1 LQAPPEHK
9 KVAAMVTLNDAYAV
23 KRRME
28 QSLLAIPGV
37 RGVGLGG
44 KLTAGRPTGEPA
56 IIVYVG
62 SKKPAG
68 QVPVD
73 QLIQAEIEGVKT
85 DVIESAQEQLLGALE
100 GGVGIKIEPTVSG
113 GGQTS
118 TGTLGCFATTTNDN
132 PPKVV
137 LLSNYHVLATTK
149 LLGVGDEVRLSSSCG
164 CCEDL
169 IAHVST
175 GINDA
180 TLDAAIAE
188 LVPAQQVAGRVHGVP
203 ITGTLDITPAN
214 LGSLPQ
220 AVQDQINNHT
230 YVVHKFGGTTD
241 LTHGTVAD
249 IDYPSTKQHQLK
261 VNPTGGNDFVR
272 SGDSGSVIYNDAGQ
286 VVALLWGGATD
297 PAPHPWYGVGN
308 HIAEVKSRL
317 QICITKN
324 PPIAGY
330 RVLEKPENVLIVER
344 LYRDLREAGAADEA
358 VSLYGRHK
366 AEFRELLRNRRRFIV
381 AWHRN
386 HGPLLVRAVKDVAE
400 RQAGSLPA
408 ELDGQLWEEAVSGIA
423 DAILVDG
430 SAELIGDTRRY
441 MPLIA
446 RCGGKSYADA
456 LRLLAKTRR
465 VGEVVS

>member
-1 LQAPPEHK
+1 
-9 KVAAMVTLNDAYAV
+9 MVTLTDAYAV
-23 KRRME
+23 KRRVE

-37 RGVGLGG
+37 KGVGLGG
-44 KLTAGRPTGEPA
+44 KLKAGRPTGDPA

-62 SKKPAG
+62 DKKPACE
-68 QVPVD
+68 VPVD
-73 QLIQAEIEGVKT
+73 QLIPAEIEGIKT
-85 DVIESAQEQLLGALE
+85 DVIESSEEQRLGALE
-100 GGVGIKIEPTVSG
+100 GGVGIKVEPTVSG

-137 LLSNYHVLATTK
+137 LLSNFHVLAPTK
-149 LLGVGDEVRLSSSCG
+149 ILGVGDEVRLSSCCG

-169 IAHVST
+169 IAHVLGG
-175 GINDA
+175 GIDDA

-203 ITGTLDITPAN
+203 ITGTLDITLAN
-214 LGSLPQ
+214 LHTLPQ
-220 AVQDQINNHT
+220 TVQDQLTNHT
-230 YVVHKFGGTTD
+230 YVLHKFGATTG

-249 IDYPSTKQHQLK
+249 LDYPSPQYHKQHQLR
-261 VNPTGGNDFVR
+261 VNPIGGKDFAR

-286 VVALLWGGATD
+286 VVALFWGTATD
-297 PAPHPWYGVGN
+297 PAPHPWYGIGN
-308 HIAEVKSRL
+308 HIAEVLSRL
-317 QICITKN
+317 NIAITTN
-324 PPIAGY
+324 PPVAGY
-330 RVLEKPENVLIVER
+330 RVLERPENVLIVER
-344 LYRDLREAGAADEA
+344 VYRDLRAAGAADEA
-358 VSLYGRHK
+358 VSLYGKHQ

-430 SAELIGDTRRY
+430 SAELIGDTRHY
-441 MPLIA
+441 MSLIA
-446 RCGGKSYADA
+446 RCAGKSYADA
-456 LRLLAKTRR
+456 LRLLAKTR
-465 VGEVVS
+465 GLEEVVS

>member
-1 LQAPPEHK
+1 
-9 KVAAMVTLNDAYAV
+9 MVTLTDAYAV
-23 KRRME
+23 KRRVE

-37 RGVGLGG
+37 QGVGLGG
-44 KLTAGRPTGEPA
+44 KKKAARPTGDAA
-56 IIVYVG
+56 ILVYVG
-62 SKKPAG
+62 EKKAAG
-68 QVPVD
+68 EVPVD
-73 QLIQAEIEGVKT
+73 QLIPAEIEGIKT

-149 LLGVGDEVRLSSSCG
+149 LLGAGDEVRLSSSCG

-175 GINDA
+175 GINDG

-214 LGSLPQ
+214 LGNLPQ
-220 AVQDQINNHT
+220 TVQDQIKNHT
-230 YVVHKFGGTTD
+230 YVLHKFGGTTD

-249 IDYPSTKQHQLK
+249 IDYPSPQYGKQHQLQI
-261 VNPTGGNDFVR
+261 NPTGGKDFVR
-272 SGDSGSVIYNDAGQ
+272 AGDSGSVIYNDAGQ

-297 PAPHPWYGVGN
+297 PAPHPWYGIGN
-308 HIAEVKSRL
+308 HIAEVLSRL
-317 QICITKN
+317 NIAITTN

-358 VSLYGRHK
+358 VSLYGRHR

-386 HGPLLVRAVKDVAE
+386 HGPQLVRAVKDVTE
-400 RQAGSLPA
+400 RQAGLLPT
-408 ELDGQLWEEAVSGIA
+408 ELDGQPWEEAVSGIA
-423 DAILVDG
+423 EAILVDG

-441 MPLIA
+441 MPLIG
-446 RCGGKSYADA
+446 RCAGKSYAEA
-456 LRLLAKTRR
+456 LRLLATTRETED
-465 VGEVVS
+465 VAS

>member
-1 LQAPPEHK
+1 
-9 KVAAMVTLNDAYAV
+9 MVTLNDAYAV
-23 KRRME
+23 KRRAE

-44 KLTAGRPTGEPA
+44 KKKAGRPTGDPA
-56 IIVYVG
+56 ILVYVG
-62 SKKPAG
+62 EKKPAG
-68 QVPVD
+68 EVPVD
-73 QLIQAEIEGVKT
+73 LLIPAEIEGIKT
-85 DVIESAQEQLLGALE
+85 DVIESREEQRLGALE

-149 LLGVGDEVRLSSSCG
+149 LLGAGDEVRLSSSCG

-175 GINDA
+175 GIDDG

-188 LVPAQQVAGRVHGVP
+188 IVPAQQVAGRVHGVP

-214 LGSLPQ
+214 LGNLPQ
-220 AVQDQINNHT
+220 TVQDQINNHT
-230 YVVHKFGGTTD
+230 YVLHKFGGTTD

-249 IDYPSTKQHQLK
+249 IDYPSPQYGKQHQLK
-261 VNPTGGNDFVR
+261 VNPIGGNDFVR
-272 SGDSGSVIYNDAGQ
+272 GGDSGSVIYNDAGQ
-286 VVALLWGGATD
+286 VVALLWGGAID
-297 PAPHPWYGVGN
+297 PAPHPWYGIGN
-308 HIAEVKSRL
+308 HIAEVLSRL
-317 QICITKN
+317 NIAIMTN
-324 PPIAGY
+324 PPLAGY

-344 LYRDLREAGAADEA
+344 IYRELREAGAADEA
-358 VSLYGRHK
+358 VSLYGRHR

-386 HGPLLVRAVKDVAE
+386 HGPQLVRAVKDVTE
-400 RQAGSLPA
+400 RQAGLLPT
-408 ELDGQLWEEAVSGIA
+408 ELDGQPWEEAVSGIA
-423 DAILVDG
+423 EAILVDG
-430 SAELIGDTRRY
+430 SAELIADTRRY
-441 MPLIA
+441 MPLIG
-446 RCGGKSYADA
+446 RCAGKSYAEA
-456 LRLLAKTRR
+456 LRLMATTRETE
-465 VGEVVS
+465 EVVS